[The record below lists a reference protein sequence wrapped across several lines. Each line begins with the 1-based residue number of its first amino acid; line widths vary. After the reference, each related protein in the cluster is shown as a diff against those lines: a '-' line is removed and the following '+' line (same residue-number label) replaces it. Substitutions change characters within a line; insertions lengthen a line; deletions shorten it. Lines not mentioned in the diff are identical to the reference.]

1 MWRRFARAWRRDAAT
16 ALIASALTALGS
28 GGIVVASAA
37 TPQAPPRNEQAP
49 TIAGVQRVGS
59 TLTGNPGTWSGPQ
72 PIAFAYQWIRCTAQ
86 LANCRRV
93 DNDRRYTLRPADQGR
108 RLIFNVEAR
117 NRDGARTAQAT
128 TGVIG
133 ARATAPRNVV
143 APTLSG
149 TPREGE
155 PLTANPGTWSG
166 TQPIAIAY
174 QWQRCDA
181 NGGNCAGIAGA
192 TARTYGLT
200 SADIGRSVRAI
211 VRARNDGG
219 TRSLPTPPSAPVQP
233 GGPGGQ
239 IRLPNGKV
247 SIPIES
253 VSLPAQLVIDEV
265 RFSPNPVRSRTR
277 PFLMRVHVVDTR
289 GFVVR
294 GALAYA
300 RSTPLLT
307 TVPRETAT
315 GTDGWATL
323 RFRARRSRG
332 TGLVFPLR
340 RGLNVQFYAQARKS
354 GERLQYGIAASR
366 LVQVATAAP

>member
-1 MWRRFARAWRRDAAT
+1 MWRRFGRARRRDVAT
-16 ALIASALTALGS
+16 ALVASVLTTLAS
-28 GGIVVASAA
+28 GGIVAASAA
-37 TPQAPPRNEQAP
+37 TPHVPPRSEQAP
-49 TIAGVQRVGS
+49 TISGVQRVGS
-59 TLTGNPGTWSGPQ
+59 TLTGRPGTWSGTQ
-72 PIAFAYQWIRCTAQ
+72 PITFAYQWVSCTAQ

-93 DNDRRYTLRPADQGR
+93 DNDRAYAVRSSDQGR
-108 RLIFNVEAR
+108 RLIFHVEAR

-143 APTLSG
+143 APSLSG
-149 TPREGE
+149 TAQEGQI
-155 PLTANPGTWSG
+155 LTANPGTWSG
-166 TQPIAIAY
+166 TAPIAIAY

-200 SADIGRSVRAI
+200 AADVGRSVRAV

-219 TRSLPTPPSAPVQP
+219 TRSLPTPPSAPVQQ

-239 IRLPNGKV
+239 IQLPGGRV

-277 PFLMRVHVVDTR
+277 PFVLRVHVVDTR

-307 TVPRETAT
+307 TVPRETPT
-315 GTDGWATL
+315 GTDGWAALT
-323 RFRARRSRG
+323 FRARSSRQS
-332 TGLVFPLR
+332 GLVFPLR
-340 RGLNVQFYAQARKS
+340 RGLNVQFYVQARKS
-354 GERLQYGIAASR
+354 GERLQFGVTASR

>member
-1 MWRRFARAWRRDAAT
+1 MWRRFTRARRRDAAT
-16 ALIASALTALGS
+16 ALIASVLTTLAS
-28 GGIVVASAA
+28 GGIVAASAA

-49 TIAGVQRVGS
+49 TISGVQRVGS
-59 TLTGNPGTWSGPQ
+59 ALTGNPGMWSGPQ
-72 PIAFAYQWIRCTAQ
+72 PITFTYQWISCTSQ

-93 DNDRRYTLRPADQGR
+93 DGDRRYTARASDQGR
-108 RLIFNVEAR
+108 RLIFHVEAR

-143 APTLSG
+143 APSLSG
-149 TPREGE
+149 TAREGQV
-155 PLTANPGTWSG
+155 LTANPGTWSG
-166 TQPIAIAY
+166 TAPIAFTY
-174 QWQRCDA
+174 QWQRCDS
-181 NGGNCAGIAGA
+181 NGNNCATIAGA
-192 TARTYGLT
+192 TARTYGLVA
-200 SADIGRSVRAI
+200 ADVGSSVRAV

-219 TRSLPTPPSAPVQP
+219 NRSLTTPPSAPIQS

-239 IRLPNGKV
+239 IQLPGGKV

-253 VSLPAQLVIDEV
+253 VTLPAQLVIDEV

-277 PFLMRVHVVDTR
+277 PFVMRVHVVDTR

-323 RFRARRSRG
+323 RFRARSSRRS
-332 TGLVFPLR
+332 GLVFPLR
-340 RGLNVQFYAQARKS
+340 RGLNVQFYVQARKS
-354 GERLQYGIAASR
+354 GERLQFGVTASR
-366 LVQVATAAP
+366 LVQVGTARP